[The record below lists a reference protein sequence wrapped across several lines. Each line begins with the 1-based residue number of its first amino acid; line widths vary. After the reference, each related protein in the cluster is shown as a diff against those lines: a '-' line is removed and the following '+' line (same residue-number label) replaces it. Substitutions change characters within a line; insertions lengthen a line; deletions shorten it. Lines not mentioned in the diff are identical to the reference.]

1 MTAEGNRHPAG
12 RVRGVGANCSLN
24 NQEKSLG
31 HADDANWTYSGHLRS
46 AITRSRRCGRRQLFV
61 MQAARQR
68 SDAHPEG
75 LADPMAGQWC
85 RGRRDEAGRVGK

>member
-1 MTAEGNRHPAG
+1 VSFVVITAEGNRHPAG

-46 AITRSRRCGRRQLFV
+46 AITRSRQLTVTSWFSCCKPPSTDLTR
-61 MQAARQR
+61 APREARR
-68 SDAHPEG
+68 SDPAHSAP
-75 LADPMAGQWC
+75 LPP
-85 RGRRDEAGRVGK
+85 R